1 MQKKPTLGSV
11 AREAGVSIPTV
22 SQVMRG
28 TGRISEPTREKVLS
42 AAKRLHYVPDQRAA
56 AMRSGESREIGFVIN
71 QISNPFNAEV
81 ISGVSDLLDDNGYLT
96 SVLDARD
103 DVERQGRQLEAF
115 IRGGRGGL
123 LWLPALDTPPETFA
137 LLKTHAI
144 PIVTFLRRTPNHIF
158 DHVGVRNTEATD
170 RATRHL
176 IDLGHRHIA
185 YLGGDIMT
193 DVRRDRIAGYTSA
206 MAAAQLGPPIIW
218 PSSDNKGAGML
229 ATQALLT
236 AHPEVTALV
245 CNGDMVAL
253 GACLALQRDGL
264 VPGAALSIVGFDD
277 IQDAAVA
284 TPPLTTMAVSPF
296 ALGRKLARVLLDRI
310 GDPDAPATSLEISAE
325 LIVRGTTGPPRPG
338 SGRQ

>member
-1 MQKKPTLGSV
+1 MPRKPTLASV
-11 AREAGVSIPTV
+11 AKEAGVSIPTV
-22 SQVMRG
+22 SQVIRG
-28 TGRISEPTREKVLS
+28 TGRISEQTRQKVLT
-42 AAKRLHYVPDQRAA
+42 AAKKLHYVPDSRAA
-56 AMRSGESREIGFVIN
+56 AMRSGENREIGFVIN

-81 ISGVSDLLDDNGYLT
+81 FSGVSDLLEDNGYLT

-103 DVERQGRQLEAF
+103 DVDRQGRHLEAF

-123 LWLPALDTPPETFA
+123 LWLPALDTPPETFD

-144 PIVTFLRRTPNHIF
+144 PTATFLRRTPNHMF
-158 DHVGVRNTEATD
+158 DHVGVRNAEATE
-170 RATRHL
+170 RATQHL
-176 IDLGHRHIA
+176 IELGHRHIA

-193 DVRRDRIAGYTSA
+193 NVRQERIAGYETA
-206 MAAAQLGPPIIW
+206 LANAGLGQPIVW
-218 PSSDNKGAGML
+218 DSEDNKRAGMI
-229 ATQALLT
+229 ATENLRQS
-236 AHPEVTALV
+236 HPSVTGIV

-264 VPGAALSIVGFDD
+264 LPGVAMSIVGFDD

-310 GDPDAPATSLEISAE
+310 RDPDAPVTSSEISAE
-325 LIVRGTTGPPRPG
+325 LIVRATTGQVG
-338 SGRQ
+338 TG